1 MRSFKDDFHR
11 EVFES
16 CRKAFKRFDK
26 KYNGRIARVNY
37 CDFFHIK
44 CITVEISIEPYLNL
58 TMEKNIPNSRI
69 DQKMKSMMKSNAQ
82 LLDGYFESYDLK
94 KA

>member
-1 MRSFKDDFHR
+1 MIFTVKFLNRVGRHLKD
-11 EVFES
+11 VI
-16 CRKAFKRFDK
+16 K
-26 KYNGRIARVNY
+26 KYNGHISVNY
-37 CDFFHIK
+37 CDFLRVK

-69 DQKMKSMMKSNAQ
+69 DQKTRSIMKSNAQ

>member
-16 CRKAFKRFDK
+16 CRKAFKRCDK
-26 KYNGRIARVNY
+26 KYYGHISVNY
-37 CDFFHIK
+37 CDFLRVE

-69 DQKMKSMMKSNAQ
+69 DQKMKSSDEIKCSDPR
-82 LLDGYFESYDLK
+82 LIF
-94 KA
+94 